1 MTEAAAICKLF
12 DDWVDHRSSVIMPAY
27 ESVQKKPRDTNPVLW
42 SASGVFPQC
51 YCTRLRHC
59 ISLKKQPA
67 QPVAE
72 IWAVGNGPVP
82 HFHRYGTMLSVL
94 LRTLVD
100 GTFDGD
106 LEKAVFDDLTAYNRV
121 EAEVAAAKYLAKLS
135 DSDFVAV
142 TSRSHRELILEFI
155 KYM

>member
-1 MTEAAAICKLF
+1 MYQF
-12 DDWVDHRSSVIMPAY
+12 
-27 ESVQKKPRDTNPVLW
+27 
-42 SASGVFPQC
+42 
-51 YCTRLRHC
+51 
-59 ISLKKQPA
+59 KKQRDA
-67 QPVAE
+67 PVAE

-100 GTFDGD
+100 GTLDGD
-106 LEKAVFDDLTAYNRV
+106 LEKAVFDDLTAYNRF
-121 EAEVAAAKYLAKLS
+121 EAEVAAAIYLAKLS

>member
-1 MTEAAAICKLF
+1 MLLYAIAPMYQFKK
-12 DDWVDHRSSVIMPAY
+12 HRTA
-27 ESVQKKPRDTNPVLW
+27 
-42 SASGVFPQC
+42 
-51 YCTRLRHC
+51 
-59 ISLKKQPA
+59 
-67 QPVAE
+67 PVAE

-82 HFHRYGTMLSVL
+82 HFHRHGTMLSVL

-100 GTFDGD
+100 GTLDGD
-106 LEKAVFDDLTAYNRV
+106 LEKAVFDDLCGEAYNRV
-121 EAEVAAAKYLAKLS
+121 EAEVAAAIYLAKLS